1 MKEITSP
8 CDKIGR
14 AAAFG
19 ILLFWVLMVLVS
31 ILVLVSSGNIKGAS
45 SISVSFLIPPL
56 FITAVSSWNN
66 PRIWLGE
73 EGVCVKFLLRKHTFR
88 WNQVVQA
95 GILYR
100 PNLHRKSFHADG
112 DYFYILLPGGSP
124 RRYRDKTFPY
134 RNIGK
139 LVQLPNTPEIRDY
152 VIRHYGPL
160 DFDLTDG
167 QSEQSVEID

>member
-1 MKEITSP
+1 M
-8 CDKIGR
+8 
-14 AAAFG
+14 FQ
-19 ILLFWVLMVLVS
+19 
-31 ILVLVSSGNIKGAS
+31 
-45 SISVSFLIPPL
+45 
-56 FITAVSSWNN
+56 
-66 PRIWLGE
+66 
-73 EGVCVKFLLRKHTFR
+73 
-88 WNQVVQA
+88 WNQVVQVE
-95 GILYR
+95 ILYR
-100 PNLHRKSFHADG
+100 PWLYRRG
-112 DYFYILLPGGSP
+112 DDENYFDILLPGGSP

>member
-14 AAAFG
+14 VAAFG
-19 ILLFWVLMVLVS
+19 ILCFWVLMVLVS
-31 ILVLVSSGNIKGAS
+31 ILMLVGSGDIKGAS
-45 SISVSFLIPPL
+45 FILVFFLIPL
-56 FITAVSSWNN
+56 LVITAASRWSN

-73 EGVCVKFLLRKHTFR
+73 EGICVKFLFRKHTFH
-88 WNQVVQA
+88 WEQMVQA

-100 PNLHRKSFHADG
+100 PSLRRGFGEGPN
-112 DYFYILLPGGSP
+112 YFYILLPGGSP
-124 RRYRDKTFPY
+124 RRYRDWTFPY

-139 LVQLPNTPEIRDY
+139 KVRLPNTPEIRDY

-167 QSEQSVEID
+167 QSEQSTEID